1 MPIRYKVVKTKTRC
15 SAMINGNS
23 HFARK
28 YQNGTIVTAEEGTIG
43 ILTFKTKR
51 SAEIWASYFN
61 GPNFFYE
68 IPRLTVIK
76 VETIGKGKTINFV
89 SIGITTE
96 ELEDYYNELTDT
108 DNIAPDNTIAY
119 PAVLVL
125 E

>member
-1 MPIRYKVVKTKTRC
+1 VKTKTRC

-51 SAEIWASYFN
+51 SAELWAS
-61 GPNFFYE
+61 FFSSVHWCFE
-68 IPRLTVIK
+68 TPKLMIIK
-76 VETIGKGKTINFV
+76 VETIGKGKTIDYV
-89 SIGITTE
+89 STGITTE
-96 ELEDYYNELTDT
+96 ELEDYYSGLEDKN
-108 DNIAPDNTIAY
+108 NQAPDNTIAY